1 MSIDSSIDV
10 RITAEH
16 ELRAAADT
24 TRIALLFPPVDD
36 AEWEK
41 WKPGWEREHLSV
53 SAWDGERCVG
63 HAGSFEFETLV
74 PGGAWLPTSG
84 VTRVGVLP
92 THIRRGVL
100 TRMIRRL
107 LDDHRD
113 AGKVIASLR
122 ASEAP
127 IYGRFGFGLAGEA
140 VAVAVDPAR
149 VRPVRGAAP
158 GSMRLLA
165 KDELLKV
172 TPGVYRRCAHR
183 PGAIARSDFFW
194 SRVLKSTI
202 EGGSASF
209 VAVHTSPDGVDDGYV
224 LYSIAWEE
232 QSLAD
237 NGGVCTLVDLFG
249 ASPEV
254 ELALW
259 DYMVHLSLIRSIE
272 VENRPID
279 DQVRNAVPDRRGY
292 QVRRRWDEQWVRLLR
307 VEEALTARS
316 FADGPS
322 VTIAVDD
329 PWYADN
335 CGTFHLGAAGARRVD
350 EPAELHAPIAAL
362 SAAYLG
368 SVSWRDL
375 LLVGGVTGSADA
387 AARAD
392 ALFTTHPTTWSGT
405 FF

>member
-1 MSIDSSIDV
+1 VNLTV
-10 RITAEH
+10 RRTEPH
-16 ELRAAADT
+16 ELRLAADT

-41 WKPGWEREHLSV
+41 WKAGWDREHLSV
-53 SAWDGERCVG
+53 SAWDGDRCVG

-92 THIRRGVL
+92 THTRQGAL
-100 TRMIRRL
+100 SRMIRLL
-107 LDDHRD
+107 LDTHRD
-113 AGKVIASLR
+113 EGKVIASLR

-140 VAVAVDPAR
+140 VSVAVDPMR
-149 VRPVRGAAP
+149 LRPLRGAAP
-158 GSMRLLA
+158 GSMRLLT
-165 KDELLKV
+165 KDELLAV
-172 TPGVYRRCAHR
+172 TPGVYRRAGHR

-202 EGGSASF
+202 EGGSAEF

-224 LYSIAWEE
+224 LYSITWEE
-232 QSLAD
+232 QALAD
-237 NGGVCTLVDLFG
+237 NMGTCTLVDLFG
-249 ASPEV
+249 ATPEV

-259 DYMVHLSLIRSIE
+259 DYMVHLSLIRTIQA
-272 VENRPID
+272 ENRPLD
-279 DQVRNAVPDRRGY
+279 DLVRHAATDRRGY
-292 QVRRRWDEQWVRLLR
+292 QVRRRWDEQWVRLLH
-307 VEEALTARS
+307 VDAALEARS

-329 PWYADN
+329 PWYPDN
-335 CGTFHLGAAGARRVD
+335 CSTFHIGAAGVRRVD
-350 EPAELHAPIAAL
+350 EPADLHAPIAAI
-362 SAAYLG
+362 SAAYFG
-368 SVSWRDL
+368 AMSWRDL
-375 LLVGGVTGSADA
+375 LLVGGVTGSTDA
-387 AARAD
+387 ADRAD
-392 ALFTTHPTTWSGT
+392 VVFATHPTTWSGT